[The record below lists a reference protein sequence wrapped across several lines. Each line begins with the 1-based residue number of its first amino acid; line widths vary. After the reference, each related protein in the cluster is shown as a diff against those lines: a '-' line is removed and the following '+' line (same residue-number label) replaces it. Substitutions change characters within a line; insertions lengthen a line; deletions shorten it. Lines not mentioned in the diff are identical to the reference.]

1 MRMTRDDRRAHIVN
15 AALRVASREGY
26 SEVTIRDVAKEA
38 EISLGV
44 VHYCFEDKLE
54 LQREM
59 SVKLVNDVVDVY
71 VENLIR
77 EPTREGIEGFRED
90 FYERTLEVM
99 EEFLPGRNYSVL
111 FFEVLI
117 SSFREQAQSSTTRS
131 VDHFFDAL
139 DDMIRKVFQSA
150 AEKYHINWTVSPDQ
164 FVHLITDA
172 CLGMVFRILSVE
184 QLATEDGERRM
195 SPQQRSYVQNLVRAI
210 VDVSCLYLEEGRQ
223 N

>member
-71 VENLIR
+71 AK
-77 EPTREGIEGFRED
+77 
-90 FYERTLEVM
+90 TLSGNP
-99 EEFLPGRNYSVL
+99 LGK
-111 FFEVLI
+111 
-117 SSFREQAQSSTTRS
+117 
-131 VDHFFDAL
+131 AL
-139 DDMIRKVFQSA
+139 KVFAKTSMNA
-150 AEKYHINWTVSPDQ
+150 P
-164 FVHLITDA
+164 
-172 CLGMVFRILSVE
+172 
-184 QLATEDGERRM
+184 
-195 SPQQRSYVQNLVRAI
+195 
-210 VDVSCLYLEEGRQ
+210 
-223 N
+223 